1 MDVFQVRLRRGA
13 LARVLRGHPW
23 VFAGE
28 MENLPEGAAPGDVA
42 DLFDD
47 RDRYVGRGFLSPGTT
62 LALRVLSRDKAEP
75 FGAAFFRARF
85 ETALALRRR
94 LLPGVEALR
103 LVAGEADALPG
114 LVVDRYGP
122 HLVVQ
127 ATTAGMERRL
137 PEITEALRHLL
148 SPDSI
153 LARHDIPMREREG
166 LPLEVRQLHGE
177 TPRELQALGL
187 AFDPWEGQKTGL
199 YLDQRELYGLLKGRT
214 EGRRILDMFCYV
226 GGWAAAALKEGAK
239 EVVGVDSSTVALG
252 FARRNAPGAS
262 FLEANA
268 FDYLREAFDRRER
281 FDGIVLD
288 PPPFV
293 RAKEDLAKGLR
304 GYKELN
310 LRALGML
317 SPGGWLFT
325 ASCSQ
330 RVFPETFMA
339 CVRDAAADAG
349 RSIRLIQIVSQPVD
363 HPVLLEVPETAY
375 LKGLLLEAVS

>member
-1 MDVFQVRLRRGA
+1 MTALQVRLRRGA

-23 VFAGE
+23 VFSGE
-28 MENLPEGAAPGDVA
+28 LETLPEGAAPGDVT
-42 DLFDD
+42 DLFDA
-47 RDRYVGRGFLSPGTT
+47 RDRYVGRGFLSPGAT
-62 LALRVLSRDKAEP
+62 LALRILSRDKGET
-75 FGAAFFRARF
+75 FDAAFFEGRLER
-85 ETALALRRR
+85 ALALRRR
-94 LLPGVEALR
+94 LLPGVGALR
-103 LVAGEADALPG
+103 LVAGEADQLPG

-122 HLVVQ
+122 HLVLQ

-137 PEITEALRHLL
+137 PEITGALLAIIK
-148 SPDSI
+148 PASI
-153 LARHDIPMREREG
+153 LARHDIPMRAREG

-177 TPRELQALGL
+177 TPRTLQSLGL

-199 YLDQRELYGLLKGRT
+199 YLDQRELYGFLKGRA

-226 GGWAAAALKEGAK
+226 GGWAASALREGAR
-239 EVVGVDSSTVALG
+239 EVVGVDSSEAALG
-252 FARRNAPGAS
+252 FARRNAPGAA

-330 RVFPETFMA
+330 RVFPETFTA
-339 CVRDAAADAG
+339 CVREAASDAG
-349 RSIRLIQIVSQPVD
+349 RQVRLIHIVSQPVD

-375 LKGLLLEAVS
+375 FKGLLLEAVT